1 MKILGTSKKVKIL
14 ENFDEEYE
22 LSTSGTSYVILS
34 PIKDTYKNLYEIG
47 CKLHNNYKKKGTLC
61 ILIND
66 SVSDTEHCELLNEW
80 LSEKKNHYIFNGSSC
95 ENNIKLW
102 EIYIE
107 ELWKELKNDTG
118 DSFLCDRKT
127 TNYSCSISLELKTI
141 LSVSFTLLGA
151 FLITFFLLYKFSPL
165 GPRIHNCLNKNKRI
179 IENIIPEESYELLEK
194 SSENENLYSENGRI
208 SIGYYSVEK

>member
-1 MKILGTSKKVKIL
+1 MEILGTSKKDKIL
-14 ENFDEEYE
+14 ENFDEEYD
-22 LSTSGTSYVILS
+22 LSTYETSYEFLS
-34 PIKDTYKNLYEIG
+34 TIRDTYKNLYKIG
-47 CKLHNNYKKKGTLC
+47 CKLHNNYKKKDTLS
-61 ILIND
+61 ILISD

-80 LSEKKNHYIFNGSSC
+80 LNEKKNHYIFNGSSC

-102 EIYIE
+102 EMYIE
-107 ELWKELKNDTG
+107 KLWELLKSDTG
-118 DSFLCDRKT
+118 DIVLCDRKT
-127 TNYSCSISLELKTI
+127 THYSCSISFELKTAI
-141 LSVSFTLLGA
+141 SISITLLGA

-194 SSENENLYSENGRI
+194 SSENENLYSEKGRI